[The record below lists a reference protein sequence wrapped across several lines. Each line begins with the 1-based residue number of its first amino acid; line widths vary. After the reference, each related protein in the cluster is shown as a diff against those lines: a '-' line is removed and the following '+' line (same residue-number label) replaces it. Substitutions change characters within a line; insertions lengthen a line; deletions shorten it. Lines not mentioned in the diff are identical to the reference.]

1 MNILDQNFSLIDLN
15 LNESNTNNNISSE
28 EFSSLIENA
37 KSFDMI
43 DKSRLIL
50 EDKSLQE
57 QFYMVSHFIQ
67 DKLFYYKDYSNE
79 FNTKSSTSKLLI
91 DPRHS
96 FKVQCNG
103 DTSTYSGFNKSDTKL
118 LASDAIY
125 DLKIIGQNIESVK
138 LKISSEKEYNIP
150 FKKNNDEWILPTFT
164 KKIPLLLGGSSV
176 WIKFYLVV
184 TLKDNITNPSKIIYK
199 SSHFFCKQ
207 PLKAKLAS
215 SDLNFKSV
223 IYKYGYIYIKKKLDI
238 ITFLYS
244 VYDIHHG
251 TFSNLDDEQ
260 DKLND
265 LVDELNDLERY
276 EPAYFS
282 IFNFLEEQYD
292 YLYGIFDWLVN
303 NCDNLNRKNSDGD
316 TILHVIA
323 KSLGKT
329 GKREKNTIASL
340 LIECGCNENITNTKG
355 QTAMEVAK
363 ENYPNFNQEKHWIS

>member
-1 MNILDQNFSLIDLN
+1 MDLTDN
-15 LNESNTNNNISSE
+15 DISSL
-28 EFSSLIENA
+28 FENA

-50 EDKSLQE
+50 EGRPLQE
-57 QFYMVSHFIQ
+57 QFYITSHFIQ
-67 DKLFYYKDYSNE
+67 DKIFCYQAHSNE
-79 FNTKSSTSKLLI
+79 FYTKSSTNKLLI

-96 FKVQCNG
+96 FKVQCNADNG
-103 DTSTYSGFNKSDTKL
+103 SYAGFIKSTNKL
-118 LASDAIY
+118 LHSEALY
-125 DLKIIGQNIESVK
+125 DLKIIGQYIESVK
-138 LKISSEKEYNIP
+138 LKISSCEEYDIP

-164 KKIPLLLGGSSV
+164 KKTPLLLGASSV

-184 TLKDNITNPSKIIYK
+184 TLKDNVTHPSKITYK
-199 SSHFFCKQ
+199 TSHLFCNETVKRE
-207 PLKAKLAS
+207 LAIS
-215 SDLNFKSV
+215 ELNFKTVS
-223 IYKYGYIYIKKKLDI
+223 YKYGYLYIKKKLDI

-244 VYDIHHG
+244 VYDIYHG
-251 TFSNLDDEQ
+251 TFSDLDDEQ
-260 DKLND
+260 DKLDD

-292 YLYGIFDWLVN
+292 YLYDIFDWLVN

-323 KSLGKT
+323 KSLRKT

-340 LIECGCNENITNTKG
+340 LIEYGCDTNIKNIKG

-363 ENYPNFNQEKHWIS
+363 ENYPNFNQEKHWFL